1 MKESKVVKVATYLSD
16 DFKFY
21 DSYVDNDYDSF
32 VAMVNRY
39 CKFFEKFSETEDYDP
54 SYWHYPA
61 VYENGEMTF
70 KILEDGSWDE
80 LLSIVA

>member
-1 MKESKVVKVATYLSD
+1 MRASNTVKVTIYLSTKH
-16 DFKFY
+16 KFE
-21 DSYVDNDYDSF
+21 DSYKDNDYDSF
-32 VAMVNRY
+32 VAMVDRY
-39 CKFFEKFSETEDYDP
+39 CKFFTKFSETKDYNP